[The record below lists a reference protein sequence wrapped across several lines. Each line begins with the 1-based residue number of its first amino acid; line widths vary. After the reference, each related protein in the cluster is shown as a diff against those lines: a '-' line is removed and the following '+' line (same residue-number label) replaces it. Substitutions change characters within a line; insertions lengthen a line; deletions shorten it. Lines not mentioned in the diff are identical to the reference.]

1 MSGQDLR
8 SHYYIAAAAVHRAD
22 DAVCGPRQVW
32 QSSGFQQ
39 YIHHDFDK
47 TFLAGPLLDLFRVCA
62 AVRRGCP
69 GALVLMGLLT
79 RPILALTALNL
90 IVLFFGKWVVHDF
103 QTAAYNSLYV
113 LITIYAL
120 CRSKDN
126 RFSLDY
132 LICSCC
138 CRGKKQGKPDLLQSD
153 A

>member
-1 MSGQDLR
+1 MTNETGKIYNHIVTLLLR
-8 SHYYIAAAAVHRAD
+8 LFIGLMMLSAGLGKFGNLA
-22 DAVCGPRQVW
+22 
-32 QSSGFQQ
+32 GFQQ

-47 TFLAGPLLDLFRVCA
+47 TFLAGPLLDLFAYAQPYAEVA
-62 AVRRGCP
+62 L
-69 GALVLMGLLT
+69 GALVLVGLLT

-103 QTAAYNSLYV
+103 QTAAYNSLYL

-120 CRSKDN
+120 CCSEDN

-138 CRGKKQGKPDLLQSD
+138 CRGKKQESPTCCK
-153 A
+153 

>member
-1 MSGQDLR
+1 MTNEVGKIYDHITTLLLR
-8 SHYYIAAAAVHRAD
+8 LFIGLMMLSAGLGKFGNLA
-22 DAVCGPRQVW
+22 
-32 QSSGFQQ
+32 GFQQ

-47 TFLAGPLLDLFRVCA
+47 TFLAGPLLDLFAYAQPYAEV
-62 AVRRGCP
+62 VL

-138 CRGKKQGKPDLLQSD
+138 CRGKKQENPTCCK
-153 A
+153 